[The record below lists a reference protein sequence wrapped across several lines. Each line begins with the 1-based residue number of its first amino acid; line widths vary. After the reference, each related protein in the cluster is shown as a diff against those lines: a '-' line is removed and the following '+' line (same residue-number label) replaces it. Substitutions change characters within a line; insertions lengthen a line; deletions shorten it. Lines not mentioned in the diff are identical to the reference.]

1 MATDLFDYAA
11 AQQAPAQR
19 HAELCELV
27 RRNNELYYAQ
37 ASPELSDAEYDRLY
51 RELEELERAHP
62 ELVTP
67 ESPTQ
72 RVGNDLSAG
81 FRKIRHAQPMQSIDD
96 IFEHKPGSGET
107 DAELT
112 AFYARLG
119 EQLGR
124 PAPRVVVEPKIDGC
138 AVTLCYRR
146 GKLLYAATRG
156 DGRTGDDIT
165 ANALTLRD
173 IPPTL
178 PEGAPELLEVR
189 GEIFM
194 RSADFDALNAERDAA
209 GLPAFANPRNATAG
223 TIKLLD
229 AAEVARR
236 PLRFLAHGLG
246 ALQGVELRDTDD
258 YEALLQR
265 MGIPYNRPILR
276 AQGAEELRRAVA
288 QTDELRR
295 KLGFGTDGAVIK
307 LDDYAAR
314 EALGSTARAPRWA
327 AAFKYL
333 PEQRETRLLG
343 ITVQVG
349 RTGVLTPVAE
359 LEPVRLSGTT
369 VSRATLHNADE
380 IARKDIRVG
389 DTLLMEKSGEIIPAV
404 VHVVLAKR
412 PPEAQPYD
420 LYRAVGGVC
429 PCCGAPI
436 DREEGQ
442 VAWRCTNLTCR
453 AQAAM
458 RTVYFCR
465 REALDI
471 ESLGGTVAEALV
483 QRGLIRTP
491 LDLFRLTLPELA
503 ALNLGSEEEPRRFGE
518 KNAARALAALEKAKS
533 MPLERWLTALGI
545 PGIGAV
551 TARTVARYQRSV
563 QELAT
568 GAFLPLLVALED
580 KLARYHALNPRSPQN
595 KGGDKEA
602 LEAERSSLLTE
613 MQAEAAPY
621 VARGYLSLEPN
632 ATGRLA
638 LNNPIGSVATRA
650 LLRYVRSAAGRELLD
665 TLAQLGIEARSDSYE
680 EDMRRQAAGAL
691 AGKVLVLTGA
701 LSRPR
706 PEFERLI
713 AEAGGKA
720 TGSVTKKT
728 TYLVA
733 GEGGGSKRD
742 KALKLG
748 IPIIDEPALMALLHG
763 ETFSVSDAAPSP
775 DSSPEPES
783 PSS

>member
-1 MATDLFDYAA
+1 MATDLFDYGA

-19 HAELCELV
+19 YAELCELV

-119 EQLGR
+119 EQLGQ

-156 DGRTGDDIT
+156 NGRTGDDIT

-246 ALQGVELRDTDD
+246 ALQGLELRDTDD
-258 YEALLQR
+258 YEALLQHL
-265 MGIPYNRPILR
+265 GIPYNRPILR
-276 AQGAEELRRAVA
+276 AQGTEELRRAVA
-288 QTDELRR
+288 QTDVLRR
-295 KLGFGTDGAVIK
+295 ELGFGTDGAVIK

-404 VHVVLAKR
+404 VHVVLSKR

-420 LYRAVGGVC
+420 LYTAVGGVC

-436 DREEGQ
+436 VREEGQ

-551 TARTVARYQRSV
+551 TARTVARYQRSM

-602 LEAERSSLLTE
+602 LEAERASLLAE

-680 EDMRRQAAGAL
+680 EDMRQQAAGAL
-691 AGKVLVLTGA
+691 AGKVLVLTGS